1 MFVNSP
7 VLTYWAFRS
16 TNQILIKL
24 HKMQELTK
32 QIIKSITT
40 ISVAYL
46 VCKVITEYIHLAYL

>member
-1 MFVNSP
+1 
-7 VLTYWAFRS
+7 
-16 TNQILIKL
+16 
-24 HKMQELTK
+24 MQELTK